1 MSAATTA
8 LMAPHIAPKRRSPAR
23 KLPTTLADY
32 LVWIP
37 KDGYYYEWTKGKLLK
52 IDPMIYPHQL
62 HIVKNLTRQFAKTP
76 AYFKGDEL
84 TPEFRMATIDSQ
96 YRVPDMSYWTVKQQR
111 EHAAGQR
118 AVSTFVVEIISKP
131 DLAYDVEWKM
141 EEYFQA
147 GVRLVWHIFPETK
160 KIYAFSSPYNVSIYH
175 GDVICSAEEVIEG
188 FSMPTKDIFK
198 LP

>member
-8 LMAPHIAPKRRSPAR
+8 LIAPHTAQKRRIPAR

-32 LVWIP
+32 LVWMP

-62 HIVKNLTRQFAKTP
+62 HIVKNLTRLFAKTP
-76 AYFKGDEL
+76 AYLKGDEL
-84 TPEFRMATIDSQ
+84 TPEFRMATIESQ

-118 AVSTFVVEIISKP
+118 AVSTFVVEIISKH

-147 GVRLVWHIFPETK
+147 GVRLVWHIFPETN

-175 GDVICSAEEVIEG
+175 GDIICSAEEVIEG
-188 FSMPTKDIFK
+188 FSIPAKDIFK